1 MLIPRL
7 ACRERHVKC
16 DENFPKCA
24 QCDQLNRICIWTP
37 LSARNRNCM
46 GDVNYTQGS
55 LGFTSFQATNFA
67 GESYDRSGRDRVNG
81 YGAVGVTS
89 GDSVG
94 GSNSGGVGGRYT
106 TSSTY
111 NLHQQGA
118 TPILM
123 HPDCHD
129 IDASISYSCTT
140 SSESP
145 TQVRP
150 YPPNFND
157 DTLAS

>member
-1 MLIPRL
+1 M
-7 ACRERHVKC
+7 
-16 DENFPKCA
+16 
-24 QCDQLNRICIWTP
+24 
-37 LSARNRNCM
+37 S
-46 GDVNYTQGS
+46 
-55 LGFTSFQATNFA
+55 
-67 GESYDRSGRDRVNG
+67 G

-94 GSNSGGVGGRYT
+94 GSSSGGGGSGGSGRYT

-118 TPILM
+118 TPMLM

-129 IDASISYSCTT
+129 IDALISYSCPT

-157 DTLAS
+157 GTLAS